1 MIARL
6 FNVWILKRWR
16 GNIQPMCTGL
26 HKDTAHTYVAPASSH
41 HLTPGWLNGR
51 AIHATGVPHSEQRSP
66 RELELR
72 HKLHFLHN

>member
-6 FNVWILKRWR
+6 LKCVICKEVVWQR
-16 GNIQPMCTGL
+16 
-26 HKDTAHTYVAPASSH
+26 TANMHRFTQGHRTHIAPASSH

-66 RELELR
+66 RELVLS